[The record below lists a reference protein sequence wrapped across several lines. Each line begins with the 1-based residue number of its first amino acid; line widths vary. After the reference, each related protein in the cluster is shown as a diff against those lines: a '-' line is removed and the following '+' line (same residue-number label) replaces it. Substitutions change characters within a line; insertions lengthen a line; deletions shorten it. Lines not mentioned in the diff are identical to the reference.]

1 VEQRAVIHVSS
12 AHYFR
17 ADHEFRKTVRV
28 FELLDRGIF
37 ENMNNRGPDR
47 GVLQQPP
54 RRHRP
59 TSPGRPGRRDIQPGK
74 ELWPNPPGG
83 PGYQESWPDRIL
95 MGAPTVPGERVETP
109 ASVAPQRPPRRVPLD
124 SLEIPQPEEVPTKF
138 SWRRLLSRLTGIDL
152 GPSKDQVHELEL
164 RDRVRVPVGSAF
176 PIAVLNL
183 KGGVGKTAVVEAL
196 GSTFAHARYDRVIAV
211 DVDAGDLA
219 DRHGSRNPLSM
230 ADLLAARVT
239 RYPDVRAHTSR
250 NRSGLEVL
258 GLPDYAHSDWRIERD
273 DVVRA
278 FSILRNH
285 YGVLLMDCSKALKS
299 AAVEA
304 VLLESRALVVVT
316 NASMDAIKKTRT
328 TLEWLAQNG
337 YRKRIESTVLVIN
350 HTERGKPSAS
360 VTSGLAQ
367 LSEQFSPERVVELPF
382 DRHVH
387 EGREIALKRLSK
399 QSRRRYLEVAAAL
412 AEMFPTRNVGNS
424 AVPLRN

>member
-1 VEQRAVIHVSS
+1 
-12 AHYFR
+12 
-17 ADHEFRKTVRV
+17 
-28 FELLDRGIF
+28 
-37 ENMNNRGPDR
+37 MNNRGPDR

-54 RRHRP
+54 PRAARQGPPPRRRP

-74 ELWPNPPGG
+74 EPWPNRPDG
-83 PGYQESWPDRIL
+83 PGYQESWPDRVL
-95 MGAPTVPGERVETP
+95 TGEPTVPGECAETP
-109 ASVAPQRPPRRVPLD
+109 APVAPQRPPRRVPLD

-138 SWRRLLSRLTGIDL
+138 SWRRLLSRLTGIEL
-152 GPSKDQVHELEL
+152 GPGKAQVHELEL
-164 RDRVRVPVGSAF
+164 RDRVRMPVGSAF

-196 GSTFAHARYDRVIAV
+196 GSTFADARYDRVIAV

-230 ADLLAARVT
+230 ADLLADRVM

-250 NRSGLEVL
+250 NRAGLEVL

-337 YRKRIESTVLVIN
+337 YRKRIESTVLAIN

-360 VTSGLAQ
+360 VTTGLAQ

-399 QSRRRYLEVAAAL
+399 QSRRRYLEMAAAL
-412 AEMFPTRNVGNS
+412 AEMFPTRDAGNS
-424 AVPLRN
+424 AVPLHN